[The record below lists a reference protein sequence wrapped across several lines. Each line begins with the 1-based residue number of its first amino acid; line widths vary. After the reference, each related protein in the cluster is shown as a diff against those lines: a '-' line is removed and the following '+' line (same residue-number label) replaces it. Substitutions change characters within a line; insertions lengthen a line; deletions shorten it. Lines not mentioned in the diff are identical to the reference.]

1 MRRTHSHLLPLGG
14 PGTQGPYPQCSR
26 GKVWANGAKK
36 GLFLF
41 KAANFALK
49 LRSIDTLNRHSIMNH
64 EAFVSLNRQRL
75 HSQEETECCQ
85 EACFCKKLPTMSG
98 PKMKDTPRS
107 FSAQPEISYQT
118 VSTLTYPRPE
128 DCVGHRFC
136 YQLRALSGSAQRRSQ
151 MRPVSGTSVGRVIR
165 FTCHCFAAENR
176 KVFQGIMLYCMGTSL
191 DILAY
196 PPPST

>member
-1 MRRTHSHLLPLGG
+1 MWSAGALRRTHSHLLPLGG

-26 GKVWANGAKK
+26 GKVWANGARK
-36 GLFLF
+36 
-41 KAANFALK
+41 
-49 LRSIDTLNRHSIMNH
+49 RTLSLQGSKFCLEIEKHRHIKQTFIMNH

-128 DCVGHRFC
+128 DCVGIDSVISCGLVRICPKKVTDEASVRDISRASDTFHLPVFRC
-136 YQLRALSGSAQRRSQ
+136 WEQEGVLRHHVVLHGHFTRYLS
-151 MRPVSGTSVGRVIR
+151 
-165 FTCHCFAAENR
+165 
-176 KVFQGIMLYCMGTSL
+176 
-191 DILAY
+191 
-196 PPPST
+196 